1 MQLVFSTIKME
12 DWSLRFKN
20 ESNNVNLIEG
30 HNYPNLI
37 MLSLADF
44 YGLIAHFLI

>member
-1 MQLVFSTIKME
+1 MLIGISTIKME
-12 DWSLRFKN
+12 VWSLRFKN
-20 ESNNVNLIEG
+20 ESNNVNLIEE